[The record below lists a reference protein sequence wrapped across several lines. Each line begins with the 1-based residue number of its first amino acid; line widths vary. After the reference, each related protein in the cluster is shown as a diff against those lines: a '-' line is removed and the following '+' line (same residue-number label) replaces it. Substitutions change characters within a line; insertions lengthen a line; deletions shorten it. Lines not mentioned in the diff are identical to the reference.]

1 MPFTVN
7 TLDEHLDMLIVCHH
21 LNKRVP
27 EDVAFAESRIRRET
41 IAAEDILHD
50 MGAISMMSSDTQA
63 MGRIGELIIRTWQ
76 TAHKMK
82 LQRGHLAERGAQS
95 GKAQND
101 NFRAKR
107 YIAKYTIN
115 PALAHGV
122 SHEVGSVEVGKVAD
136 LVIWKPAFFGIKPEM
151 VLKSGFIAQAQMGD
165 PNASIPTPEPIISRP
180 MFAAFGRAVASTC
193 LTFVSAAAL
202 ERDVPHQL
210 GLQRRIVAVK
220 GCRTV
225 KKRDL
230 KVNDALPKI
239 EVDPET
245 YIVTADGERL
255 TCEPIIVQPMA
266 QRYFLF

>member
-1 MPFTVN
+1 
-7 TLDEHLDMLIVCHH
+7 
-21 LNKRVP
+21 
-27 EDVAFAESRIRRET
+27 
-41 IAAEDILHD
+41 
-50 MGAISMMSSDTQA
+50 
-63 MGRIGELIIRTWQ
+63 
-76 TAHKMK
+76 
-82 LQRGHLAERGAQS
+82 
-95 GKAQND
+95 
-101 NFRAKR
+101 
-107 YIAKYTIN
+107 
-115 PALAHGV
+115 
-122 SHEVGSVEVGKVAD
+122 
-136 LVIWKPAFFGIKPEM
+136 
-151 VLKSGFIAQAQMGD
+151 
-165 PNASIPTPEPIISRP
+165 

-202 ERDVPHQL
+202 ERDVPHRL